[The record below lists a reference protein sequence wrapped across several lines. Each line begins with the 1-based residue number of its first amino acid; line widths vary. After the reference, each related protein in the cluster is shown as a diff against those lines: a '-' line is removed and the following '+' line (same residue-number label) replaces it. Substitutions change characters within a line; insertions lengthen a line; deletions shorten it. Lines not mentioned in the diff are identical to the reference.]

1 MSLIF
6 LINCTRRRALSYPR
20 IYIYFP
26 NKIKLN
32 IHYTHI
38 SVFFAV
44 FIYSSVLHDELKGG
58 ELVAAGAA
66 AISVS

>member
-1 MSLIF
+1 MYIF
-6 LINCTRRRALSYPR
+6 SK
-20 IYIYFP
+20 
-26 NKIKLN
+26 KIKLN
-32 IHYTHI
+32 IHYTQI

-44 FIYSSVLHDELKGG
+44 FINSSVLHDELKGG